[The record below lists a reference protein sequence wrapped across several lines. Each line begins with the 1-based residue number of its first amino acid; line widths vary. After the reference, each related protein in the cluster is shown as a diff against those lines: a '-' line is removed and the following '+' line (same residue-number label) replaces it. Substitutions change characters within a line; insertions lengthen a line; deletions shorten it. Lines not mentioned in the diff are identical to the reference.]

1 MGSGVLI
8 VVEDDA
14 SIRRAVRDALEFHG
28 YRTHEAEDGRA
39 GLDLCLTVDADLV
52 LLDIMM
58 PRLDGLSM
66 LTELRKARPRVPVIL
81 LTARGEE
88 QDKVRGLKLG
98 ADDYVVKP
106 FGVDELIARVEAVLR
121 RSAER
126 PEPVAR
132 LEISGRLVDFA
143 RREARVE
150 GRVVALTEKE
160 AEVLRYLASCPGR
173 AVSREELLRA
183 VWGLNPRGMSTRT
196 VDMAVARLR
205 ESLGDDPG
213 SPAVIVTVRGRG
225 YMLASA

>member
-1 MGSGVLI
+1 
-8 VVEDDA
+8 
-14 SIRRAVRDALEFHG
+14 
-28 YRTHEAEDGRA
+28 
-39 GLDLCLTVDADLV
+39 
-52 LLDIMM
+52 
-58 PRLDGLSM
+58 M